1 MRIAPGS
8 VTRNVAGRRNTGPV
22 DLVLPSGMLRRYA
35 VVMHR
40 AFAWILAALVVSMV
54 LPSRSAR
61 AEPPS
66 GKATPVYV
74 LSIWT
79 NDSDDQADALT
90 QALRSRVR
98 LAPGWSLAETTQSFE
113 TLAIAL
119 RCPPTP
125 NQLCLDRIGDQLH
138 ADHYIWGTMAKQ
150 KAGEVTAEFRLWTR
164 GKPQLEASESY
175 SDNLKDGSDD
185 SLRAV
190 AGRIFAKLTS
200 STTSGTILI
209 HAGTASGT
217 VLVDG
222 VEKAKLVEGV
232 ARLDVARGQ
241 HSVNVN
247 VTGFTAPAQTVT
259 LADGAQQDMSF
270 ALTPSPSPAP
280 AEATP
285 EQSSGEKSTFPVR
298 KVVGYSAV
306 VAGVGLL
313 VAAGIEGANWVS
325 DRNASDEDRRSVPST
340 VTDVCATPFN
350 AAGADACQKSNSAAS
365 AVRLGWIFA
374 GVGAVL
380 TGTGI
385 WLVLSDH
392 GGGSDVPSE
401 PTARARAR
409 PKLDVLPALGARS
422 GSVDVRMTF

>member
-1 MRIAPGS
+1 MCI
-8 VTRNVAGRRNTGPV
+8 
-22 DLVLPSGMLRRYA
+22 VLPA
-35 VVMHR
+35 
-40 AFAWILAALVVSMV
+40 
-54 LPSRSAR
+54 RSAW

-79 NDSDDQADALT
+79 NDTDDQADALT

-98 LAPGWSLAETTQSFE
+98 LAPGWSLAETSQSFE

-125 NQLCLDRIGDQLH
+125 NQFCLDHIGDQLH
-138 ADHYIWGTMAKQ
+138 ADHYVWGTMAKQ
-150 KAGEVTAEFRLWTR
+150 KAGEVTAELRLWTR
-164 GKPQLEASESY
+164 GKAQIEASESY
-175 SDNLKDGSDD
+175 SDNLKDASDD
-185 SLRAV
+185 SLRAI
-190 AGRIFAKLTS
+190 AGRLLAKLTS
-200 STTSGTILI
+200 NGTTGTVLI
-209 HAGTASGT
+209 HAGTATGA

-222 VEKAKLVEGV
+222 VEKGNLVDGV

-241 HSVNVN
+241 HTLSVSVP
-247 VTGFTAPAQTVT
+247 GFSAPVQTVT
-259 LADGAQQDMSF
+259 LADGGEQDVSF
-270 ALTPSPSPAP
+270 ALSPSPPPPP

-285 EQSSGEKSTFPVR
+285 EHEPAEKSTFPVR
-298 KVVGYSAV
+298 RVLGYTAV

-313 VAAGIEGANWVS
+313 AAGAIEGANWVS
-325 DRNASDEDRRSVPST
+325 DRNASDQDRRSIPST

-350 AAGADACQKSNSAAS
+350 AAGQDACQKSKDAAS
-365 AVRLGWIFA
+365 SVRLGWIFA

-392 GGGSDVPSE
+392 GSGSDAPTE
-401 PTARARAR
+401 PAARATPR
-409 PKLDVLPALGARS
+409 PKLDVLPALGSRS
-422 GSVDVRMTF
+422 GSLDVRVTF